1 MNTSQL
7 KRTDPNYIF
16 STISKSLNTINE
28 SSTNKKE
35 KKEQIDFLYKYIT
48 AEPRFS
54 RMVVQEILITF
65 NKNLIKLAL
74 FDTVDLVRES
84 SLKILIQ

>member
-1 MNTSQL
+1 MNTSQI

-16 STISKSLNTINE
+16 STISKSLNSLNE
-28 SSTNKKE
+28 PSSNKKD
-35 KKEQIDFLYKYIT
+35 KKEHIDYLYKYIT
-48 AEPRFS
+48 SEPKFS

-74 FDTVDLVRES
+74 FDSIDLVRES